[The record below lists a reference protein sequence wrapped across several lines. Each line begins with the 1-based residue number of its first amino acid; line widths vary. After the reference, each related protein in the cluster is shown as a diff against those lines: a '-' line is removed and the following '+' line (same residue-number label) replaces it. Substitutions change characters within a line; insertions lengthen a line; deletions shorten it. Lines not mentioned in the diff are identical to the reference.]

1 MAKLGTLC
9 FFTFE
14 PPMPAPDDGPENTR
28 ATGETV
34 LRYHLCWKHRDLD
47 GVMALYHPDV
57 TYNDFFQ
64 NRVML
69 LDELREYVQSSM
81 PRAPDEALEH
91 SDRIR
96 LDGNTAFIQYRMT
109 LRGSQGL
116 VSFRASEAIT
126 VRDGLIWQV
135 NEYASLVHETAASPA
150 RQGSL
155 RPAVSR
161 LGLSARQLSFMAQD
175 LQTYFERQQPFL
187 DPELDLQQ
195 VARACGYTRNQ
206 MSYLL
211 NQVLGQSFY
220 RYVNQARLRHV
231 LAAMDAAATPVKVDE
246 MAFAAGFN
254 SISAFYSCFRQHTG
268 QSPKAYAKQI
278 SLRART
284 QDAP

>member
-1 MAKLGTLC
+1 MGKLGTLC

-64 NRVML
+64 NRVMVFN
-69 LDELREYVQSSM
+69 ELREYVQSSM
-81 PRAPDEALEH
+81 PREPDEALEH

-109 LRGSQGL
+109 LRGSPGL

-135 NEYASLVHETAASPA
+135 NEYASLVHEAAASPA

-231 LAAMDAAATPVKVDE
+231 LAAMDLAATPVKVDD

>member
-1 MAKLGTLC
+1 
-9 FFTFE
+9 
-14 PPMPAPDDGPENTR
+14 MPAPDDGPENTH

-64 NRVML
+64 NRVMV

-81 PRAPDEALEH
+81 PREPDEALEH

-135 NEYASLVHETAASPA
+135 NEYASLVHEAAPSPA

-155 RPAVSR
+155 RPAASR

-284 QDAP
+284 